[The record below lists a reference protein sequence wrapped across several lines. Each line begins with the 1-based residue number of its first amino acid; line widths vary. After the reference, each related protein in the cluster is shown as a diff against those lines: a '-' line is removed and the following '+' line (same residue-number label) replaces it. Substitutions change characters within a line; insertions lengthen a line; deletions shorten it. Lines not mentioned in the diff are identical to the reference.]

1 MLSRALAQTSP
12 TVSVTPAALNFAY
25 VIGNA
30 LPTAQTASVRI
41 SPASLAPYTAT
52 NVQPWLVV
60 SPPSGLLPAALSV
73 QVNPT
78 SLPVG
83 VYTDTITLNVTG
95 VATPSTVAVTLTVT
109 APSSGITPTP
119 LTLGFTAPPT
129 SSTGT
134 ITLTTTGEPVSFT
147 VTAGAKWMTVTP
159 AAGVVLPGEE
169 FPLTVTVNST
179 GLAPQATPYT
189 GKVTI
194 VPSTS
199 GPGSAGAGSQ
209 NVTVSYTVNT
219 VAPTIASFFPAT
231 LPVRSTPV
239 TLTVRG
245 TGFYSATLAGLT
257 GLTAP
262 LVTKVLNANALL
274 ATIPASEL
282 AAPGTLALFVQN
294 PPPGGS
300 SSTVSVPV
308 ANTPALDSAVDAA
321 SYTPIDTVSPGE
333 LVTLFG
339 ANIGPITPAGMTTTT
354 PGFVDTTLGGVSVTV
369 EGIAAPLLYVSQNQV
384 SIQVPFGVAPGAGK
398 QIALINGTSSAPNL
412 AVTVAATN
420 PAIFTSNG
428 SGAGQAAALDYNSV
442 TTAYSLNS
450 VTSPAYIGS
459 TVVLYLTGAGNY
471 DTGGSSTSLITG
483 ELLPLTSTPPV
494 FAAPPIVTI
503 GGVNATVTYAGAV
516 PGSLLGLVQL
526 NVQVPTGAT
535 TGNAS
540 PISVA
545 IGGATTQTGVTLAL
559 HP

>member
-1 MLSRALAQTSP
+1 MVSRAWAQSSP
-12 TVSVTPAALNFAY
+12 AVSVTPTALNFDY

-30 LPTAQTASVRI
+30 LPSAQTASVRI

-60 SPPSGLLPAALSV
+60 SPPSGILPAALSV

-83 VYTDTITLNVTG
+83 VYTDTITITVTG
-95 VATPSTVAVTLTVT
+95 VAAPSTVAVTLTVT

-119 LTLGFTAPPT
+119 LNLSFTAPP
-129 SSTGT
+129 SSSSGT

-179 GLAPQATPYT
+179 GLVPQATPYT
-189 GKVTI
+189 AKVTI

-199 GPGSAGAGSQ
+199 GSGSGGGGSQ

-219 VAPTIASFFPAT
+219 AAPTISSFFPAT
-231 LPVRSTPV
+231 LPVSSTPV
-239 TLTVRG
+239 TLTIRG
-245 TGFYSATLAGLT
+245 TGFYSATVAGLT
-257 GLTAP
+257 GLTSP
-262 LVTKVLNANALL
+262 LPTKVLNSNALL

-282 AAPGTLALFVQN
+282 AAPGTLNLFVQN

-300 SSTVSVPV
+300 SSTVAVPV
-308 ANTPALDSAVDAA
+308 ANTPSLDSAVDAA
-321 SYTPIDTVSPGE
+321 SYTPVDIVSPGE

-339 ANIGPITPAGMTTTT
+339 ANIGPLTPAGMTTTV
-354 PGFVDTTLGGVSVTV
+354 PGFVDTTLSGVSVTV
-369 EGIAAPLLYVSQNQV
+369 DGVAAPLLYVSQNQV
-384 SIQVPFGVAPGAGK
+384 SIQIPYGISPGANK
-398 QIALINGTSSAPNL
+398 QIALINGTAPAPNL

-420 PAIFTSNG
+420 PAIFTANG
-428 SGAGQAAALDYNSV
+428 SGVGQAAALDYNSV
-442 TTAYSLNS
+442 TGAYSLNS
-450 VTSPAYIGS
+450 PTNPVYIGG

-471 DTGGSSTSLITG
+471 DTGGGSTSLVTG

-494 FAAPPIVTI
+494 FAAPPVVTI
-503 GGVNATVTYAGAV
+503 GGVNASVTYAGAV
-516 PGSLLGLVQL
+516 PGSLLGLVQI
-526 NVQVPTGAT
+526 NAQVPTGAS

>member
-1 MLSRALAQTSP
+1 MLSGALAQTTP
-12 TVSVTPAALNFAY
+12 TVSVTPAALNFSY

-30 LPTAQTASVRI
+30 LPAAQTASVRI
-41 SPASLAPYTAT
+41 TPASLAPYTAT
-52 NVQPWLVV
+52 NVQPWLIV
-60 SPPSGLLPAALSV
+60 SPPSGVLPASLSV

-78 SLPVG
+78 SLSVG
-83 VYTDTITLNVTG
+83 VYTDTITVDVTG
-95 VATPSTVAVTLTVT
+95 VASPVTVAVTLTVA

-119 LTLGFTAPPT
+119 LTMSFSSPPT

-134 ITLTTTGEPVSFT
+134 ITLTTTGAPVSFT

-159 AAGVVLPGEE
+159 AAGVVLPGQE

-199 GPGSAGAGSQ
+199 GSGSSSTGSQ
-209 NVTVSYTVNT
+209 NVTVGYTVNT
-219 VAPTIASFFPAT
+219 AAPTITSFFPAT
-231 LPVRSTPV
+231 LPVSSTPV
-239 TLTVRG
+239 TLTIRG

-262 LVTKVLNANALL
+262 LPTKVLNSNALL

-300 SSTVSVPV
+300 SSTTSVPV
-308 ANTPALDSAVDAA
+308 ADTPALDAAVDAA
-321 SYTPIDTVSPGE
+321 SYTPVNTVSPGE

-354 PGFVDTTLGGVSVTV
+354 PGYVDTTLSGVSVTV
-369 EGIAAPLLYVSQNQV
+369 DGIAAPMLYVSRTQV
-384 SIQVPFGVAPGAGK
+384 SIQIPFEVTPGANK
-398 QIALINGTSSAPNL
+398 QIALNNGGSAAPNL

-420 PAIFTSNG
+420 PAIFTANG
-428 SGAGQAAALDYNSV
+428 SGAGQAAALNYNSV

-450 VTSPAYIGS
+450 IANPALIGG
-459 TVVLYLTGAGNY
+459 TVVLYLTGAGDY
-471 DTGGSSTSLITG
+471 DTGGSTTSLVTA
-483 ELLPLTSTPPV
+483 ELLPLASPPPTFASPPV
-494 FAAPPIVTI
+494 VTI
-503 GGVNATVTYAGAV
+503 GGVNASVTYAGAV

-526 NVQVPTGAT
+526 NVQIPTGAS

-540 PISVA
+540 PVSVA
-545 IGGATTQTGVTLAL
+545 IGGVTTQTGITLAL